1 MTAVKRDI
9 LYPTDFGR
17 LKYGQEFLVRDRFGS
32 EISLKGVD
40 AIAQILKLEGVG
52 IQSCFP
58 STPLIDP
65 IRNVGIRTIMTR
77 QERGAIDIASGYGRV
92 SNGKKIGV
100 SVMQEGVGIENSFA
114 GIAHAFADAV
124 PLLVLPGQYD
134 QHRIG
139 IYPNFFDAMHVFKTV
154 SKWVDRINFVDRIPE
169 MMRRAF
175 TFLRNGRVGPVVL
188 EVPNDVAGGEL
199 GDNFNYSPVK
209 GYRTSADP
217 RDVKVVARAIL
228 NAKHPII
235 RAGEGVL
242 YSEAWDELRELAEL
256 AQIPVMTTIKGK
268 SAFPEDHPLS
278 LGYGGCTATKTVNH
292 FLTKSDLV
300 FSIGSSLT
308 SWWLDAP
315 IPPGKTIV
323 QLTIDE
329 FDVNK
334 DQMND
339 YVILGDAKLVIRQL
353 IDEVNKTSGGR
364 AENKD
369 LIQEIGRVKD
379 EWLKEWMPKLTSREV
394 PINPYRVFWDFMQTV
409 DRKNTIVTPDSGN
422 PRDQLAP
429 FYESLVPRGYVGWG
443 NATTLGFSLGAAIG
457 AKLAEPQKMV
467 VNFMGDAS
475 IGMTGMDFETA
486 AREKIPILT
495 VVLNNSVLSGYG
507 TGTQDMNPS
516 KYKLYGD
523 YAKLAEALGG
533 YGETVQN
540 PDEII
545 PAIGR
550 AKKAM
555 GSGVPALLNVISKE
569 ELAISKYW

>member
-1 MTAVKRDI
+1 
-9 LYPTDFGR
+9 
-17 LKYGQEFLVRDRFGS
+17 
-32 EISLKGVD
+32 LKGVD

-58 STPLIDP
+58 STPLIDA
-65 IRNVGIRTIMTR
+65 IRDVGIRTIMTR

-92 SNGKKIGV
+92 SNGKKIAV
-100 SVMQEGVGIENSFA
+100 SAMQEGVGIENSFA

-124 PLLVLPGQYD
+124 PMLVLPGQYD

-188 EVPNDVAGGEL
+188 EVPYDVADGEL
-199 GDNFNYSPVK
+199 GDNLNYSPVK

-228 NAKHPII
+228 NAKYPII

-339 YVILGDAKLVIRQL
+339 YVILGDAKLVLRQL

-429 FYESLVPRGYVGWG
+429 FYESLIPRGYVGWG

-467 VNFMGDAS
+467 INFMGDAS

-507 TGTQDMNPS
+507 KSMQDMQPS
-516 KYKLYGD
+516 KFHLFGD